1 MVRFRCG
8 GTTQRGTSCR
18 NPVKE
23 AGLRCRHHPSWS
35 AVQTRPR
42 RSTARTPAAPRPRT
56 ASSAP
61 RRSTSPPPS
70 REELLRVRSAAE
82 SCIGLIASS
91 SPQEVV
97 IGRATEYVSDE
108 MWQRL
113 TRSWSGRRCS
123 ALAKLARTILDAQDR
138 LREGLVEVTDRTL
151 KLLNRSS
158 VERQFAAELV
168 KRLPLPAVGENLIAT
183 ARGLQVTGIVVCVAE
198 SRPLTECA
206 CFTDVVCV
214 EGQAKVKSLITA
226 GMADWAGLGTIDA
239 R

>member
-1 MVRFRCG
+1 M
-8 GTTQRGTSCR
+8 
-18 NPVKE
+18 
-23 AGLRCRHHPSWS
+23 
-35 AVQTRPR
+35 
-42 RSTARTPAAPRPRT
+42 
-56 ASSAP
+56 
-61 RRSTSPPPS
+61 
-70 REELLRVRSAAE
+70 RVRSAAE
-82 SCIGLIASS
+82 ACIGLIASS

-108 MWQRL
+108 TWQRL

-168 KRLPLPAVGENLIAT
+168 KRLPLPAVGENLIAA
-183 ARGLQVTGIVVCVAE
+183 ARGLQVTGIVVCVAA

-206 CFTDVVCV
+206 CFTDVVRV
-214 EGQAKVKSLITA
+214 EGQAKVKFLITA